1 MGWERAEVARN
12 AFLGH
17 SRPTVTLA
25 LIALNVLWFVYGLA
39 IANRENVPTRDYLF
53 NTDLAV
59 MQVLHQIGSLRGADI
74 YLKHEWW
81 RLLTCCFVHIGFFH
95 LAVNMYSLFVV
106 GPLLERLWGSAGF
119 LVLYLLA
126 GLGGSCGMLIEN
138 PLGNGAGASGA
149 IWGVLASL
157 ATWLFLNRSVLPRQ
171 LIVSMR
177 RQLIVVFLLNIFIT
191 FGVAQISKG
200 GHFGGGIV
208 GLLVALPLDVLRFGR
223 GKQWWMALAALVAI
237 PIVCIAAGAIS
248 LNRNR
253 DELAVV
259 GFEEEYILPIQEV
272 LREARST
279 LKPFLADNQEETP
292 PDMGTTIVDLRAN
305 GTNSSAR
312 RPGLRRPEFLERS
325 QNGEEM

>member
-1 MGWERAEVARN
+1 
-12 AFLGH
+12 
-17 SRPTVTLA
+17 
-25 LIALNVLWFVYGLA
+25 
-39 IANRENVPTRDYLF
+39 
-53 NTDLAV
+53 
-59 MQVLHQIGSLRGADI
+59 
-74 YLKHEWW
+74 
-81 RLLTCCFVHIGFFH
+81 VHIGFFH

-126 GLGGSCGMLIEN
+126 GLGGSCGMLIEI
-138 PLGNGAGASGA
+138 PLGGGAGASGA

-171 LIVSMR
+171 LIVSMQ

-200 GHFGGGIV
+200 AHFGGGIV

-223 GKQWWMALAALVAI
+223 GKQRWVALAALVAI
-237 PIVCIAAGAIS
+237 PIICVAAAVMS
-248 LNRNR
+248 LNRAR

-279 LKPFLADNQEETP
+279 LRPFLADNQEDPP
-292 PDMGTTIVDLRAN
+292 PDAVRTIIVDLAREQDELVRQKTRLEEAN
-305 GTNSSAR
+305 VSREFTKR
-312 RPGLRRPEFLERS
+312 RSDALADVSQIIALFTRVETRLQRGETLTPNERESLESFFNVTRRIH
-325 QNGEEM
+325 